1 MIDLRSDT
9 VTQPTAGMKDAMF
22 SAPLG
27 DDVFGE
33 DPTINALQDR
43 LAEAFGHEAGL
54 FCSSGTMTNQLG
66 IQVHTQPGDEVVCSY
81 WSHVYNYEGGGIA
94 KNSGSSVRLYPNPKI
109 SVDGIAERINP
120 LDDHYAR
127 TTTVCVEDTVNK
139 AGGLCHDFDEL
150 QAASDFC
157 RSQGLNFHLDGARV
171 MNALVAKKHD
181 WKAYGQL
188 FDSISICLSK
198 GMGCPVGSVLL
209 GSTEFIAKAHRNRKA
224 MGGGMRQA
232 GILAAAGLYAL
243 DHHVERMQE
252 DHDHALT
259 LANTLQSQSWVA
271 NVVTPESNIVVFELA
286 DVTSAEFQQTLQEKG
301 ILALPFG
308 PKKMRFVT
316 HLDLSQQDIAKAC
329 EILSKITTVNA

>member
-1 MIDLRSDT
+1 
-9 VTQPTAGMKDAMF
+9 
-22 SAPLG
+22 
-27 DDVFGE
+27 
-33 DPTINALQDR
+33 
-43 LAEAFGHEAGL
+43 
-54 FCSSGTMTNQLG
+54 
-66 IQVHTQPGDEVVCSY
+66 
-81 WSHVYNYEGGGIA
+81 
-94 KNSGSSVRLYPNPKI
+94 
-109 SVDGIAERINP
+109 
-120 LDDHYAR
+120 
-127 TTTVCVEDTVNK
+127 
-139 AGGLCHDFDEL
+139 
-150 QAASDFC
+150 
-157 RSQGLNFHLDGARV
+157 
-171 MNALVAKKHD
+171 
-181 WKAYGQL
+181 
-188 FDSISICLSK
+188 
-198 GMGCPVGSVLL
+198 
-209 GSTEFIAKAHRNRKA
+209 
-224 MGGGMRQA
+224 MRQA